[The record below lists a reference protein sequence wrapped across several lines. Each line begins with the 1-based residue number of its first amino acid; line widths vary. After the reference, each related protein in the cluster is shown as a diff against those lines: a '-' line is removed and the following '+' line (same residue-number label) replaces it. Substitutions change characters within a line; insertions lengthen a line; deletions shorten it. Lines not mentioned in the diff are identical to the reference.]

1 MQNIYDAIVIGS
13 GISGGWAAKELCEK
27 GLKTLVLERGRQ
39 VEHVKDYTTATTPVW
54 ELPRHGAAT
63 LEARRE
69 SPVQSTIYAW
79 EDASK
84 QFFVSDKE
92 HPYIQ
97 EKPFGWI
104 RGYQAGGRSL
114 VWGRQSY
121 RIGDLDFEANAKDGV
136 GVDWPIRYKDL
147 APWYSYVERFA
158 GISGA
163 KEGIAHL
170 PDGEF
175 LPAMEMNCVEKEVK
189 RRMEEA
195 YGDERKFIMGRVAHL
210 TKAMKGRGP
219 CQYRNRCHLGCPFG
233 GYFSSNSATLP
244 AAATTGNLTFRPHSV
259 VAEILY
265 DKDKRRA
272 AGVRII
278 DAQTLQSE
286 EFYAKIIFVNASTIA
301 TAALLLASTSEA
313 FPQGM
318 GNGSGQLGRNLIN
331 HHVGAGASGTFEGME
346 DIYYYGRRPNGP
358 YIPRFRNISEAT
370 RRSDYLRGFAYQ
382 CGAERGNYRRN
393 HDAFGIGA
401 GLKEALS
408 EPGEWTMSLGGFGE
422 VLPYEDNRISLH
434 PTQKD
439 KWGQPLVVI
448 DCEIKQNE
456 KNMRA
461 DMIGSAAE
469 ILERTGFKNIRT
481 YDRARDP
488 EARVLSVHEMG
499 TARMGRDPKTSVL
512 NAHNQL
518 HEVPNVFV
526 TDGAAMTSSA
536 CQNPSLTYM
545 ALTARACAFAVDELK
560 KRNL

>member
-63 LEARRE
+63 LESRRE

-84 QFFVSDKE
+84 QYFVSDKE

-121 RIGDLDFEANAKDGV
+121 RIGDLDFEANAKDGI

-189 RRMEEA
+189 SRLEEA
-195 YGDERKFIMGRVAHL
+195 YGGERKFIMGRVAHL
-210 TKAMKGRGP
+210 TKAMRGRGP

-233 GYFSSNSATLP
+233 GYFSSNAATLP
-244 AAATTGNLTFRPHSV
+244 AAAATGNLTFRPHSV

-272 AGVRII
+272 TGVRII
-278 DAQTLQSE
+278 DAQTLRSE

-301 TAALLLASTSEA
+301 TAALLLASTSEV

-331 HHVGAGASGTFEGME
+331 HHVGAGASGAFEGMK

-358 YIPRFRNISEAT
+358 YIPRFRNIGEAS

-382 CGAERGNYRRN
+382 CGAERGNYRRD
-393 HDAFGIGA
+393 HDAYGIGA
-401 GLKEALS
+401 GLKAALS

-422 VLPYEDNRISLH
+422 VLPYEENRISLH

-461 DMIGSAAE
+461 DMIDSAAE
-469 ILERTGFKNIRT
+469 MLEKAGFKNIRT

-488 EARVLSVHEMG
+488 QARVLSVHEMG
-499 TARMGRDPKTSVL
+499 TARMGRDPATSVL

-526 TDGAAMTSSA
+526 TDGAAMTSAA

>member
-1 MQNIYDAIVIGS
+1 
-13 GISGGWAAKELCEK
+13 
-27 GLKTLVLERGRQ
+27 
-39 VEHVKDYTTATTPVW
+39 
-54 ELPRHGAAT
+54 
-63 LEARRE
+63 
-69 SPVQSTIYAW
+69 
-79 EDASK
+79 
-84 QFFVSDKE
+84 
-92 HPYIQ
+92 
-97 EKPFGWI
+97 
-104 RGYQAGGRSL
+104 
-114 VWGRQSY
+114 
-121 RIGDLDFEANAKDGV
+121 
-136 GVDWPIRYKDL
+136 
-147 APWYSYVERFA
+147 
-158 GISGA
+158 
-163 KEGIAHL
+163 
-170 PDGEF
+170 
-175 LPAMEMNCVEKEVK
+175 
-189 RRMEEA
+189 
-195 YGDERKFIMGRVAHL
+195 
-210 TKAMKGRGP
+210 P

-244 AAATTGNLTFRPHSV
+244 AAAATGNLTFRPHSV

-313 FPQGM
+313 FPHGM

-488 EARVLSVHEMG
+488 QARVLSVHEMG